1 MAKIV
6 LTALTA
12 DQLAV
17 IMKRTGSAAGV
28 EEKIARD
35 LADGAPTNE
44 DGTIDAIEYAA
55 WLLKERAEHDRPE

>member
-1 MAKIV
+1 MAKIK

-12 DQLAV
+12 EQLAL

-35 LADGAPTNE
+35 LADGLPTNP

-55 WLLKERAEHDRPE
+55 WLLKERAQYD

>member
-6 LTALTA
+6 LTALKTE
-12 DQLAV
+12 QLVA
-17 IMKRTGSAAGV
+17 IMKRTGAAAGV

-35 LADGAPTNE
+35 LTDGAPTNP

-55 WLLKERAEHDRPE
+55 WLLKERATND